1 MAGSLVR
8 FKPEGGML
16 RVRWRR
22 ICPQIVR
29 TGLRIHVSLLE
40 QEDGE
45 GVVAMECTVVGPDDL
60 HGSFETR

>member
-1 MAGSLVR
+1 
-8 FKPEGGML
+8 ML